1 MELKDVIK
9 YYSDIIDYQQG
20 ILSGLKKTI
29 FQIGTIRLVIAILCA
44 IGVYWFWSETTIVVT
59 IILVSFVVFLIL
71 MKYHSK
77 LFKRKNYSEQKIQ
90 NAQNELKGID
100 YDFSAFDGAPEK
112 ISADHSFSLD
122 LDLFGDRSF
131 FQSINRTVTS
141 FGKDYLADTLI
152 RPLEDKQAIFVRQ
165 QAIDELKQKPKLLD
179 HFRAIGQ
186 TSDADTLNTKDFAES
201 FSYPVLLSK
210 SKLWRALVYLFPAL
224 YLILGVFVYLGM
236 ASSTLFVPLY
246 LLTFAISAIPHKKV
260 SLVMGTFDRKSKV
273 LGTYS
278 ELFQVM
284 ENESFKSEQL
294 QSIQKQ
300 LQTGERAS
308 KAIERLRSLHN
319 NLMMS
324 EAYPILLLINPL
336 LLWNVKYTIKVESW
350 TLKHKKDIETW
361 FDAIAQFDAIVSW
374 AVFAFN
380 HPDYVYPKPADKFI
394 FKGSALGHPLL
405 DRNVCVRNDVDIS
418 RTPYFLVITG
428 ANMAGKSTYLRTIG
442 INHTLACAGAPVCAE
457 SLDFYPGKLVTNLRT
472 ADSLADNESYFFAEL
487 KRLKMIIDRLQSGE
501 ELFIILDEILKGTN
515 SVDKQKG
522 SLALM
527 KQLISLDGNGIIAT
541 HDLLLGQLEKEYPE
555 SVKNYRFEADITN
568 GHLSFT
574 YKIREGVAENMN
586 ATFLMKQMG
595 ITGLD

>member
-1 MELKDVIK
+1 MEIKDVIK
-9 YYSDIIDYQQG
+9 YYSDIIDYQEAV
-20 ILSGLKKTI
+20 LSRLKRTI
-29 FQIGTIRLVIAILCA
+29 FQIGTARLVIAILCM
-44 IGVYWFWSETTIVVT
+44 IGVYWFWSQREAVVLIVLISF
-59 IILVSFVVFLIL
+59 IIFLVL
-71 MKYHSK
+71 MRYHGR
-77 LFKRKNYSEQKIQ
+77 LFKRKKYSEQKIM
-90 NAQNELKGID
+90 NARNELKGID
-100 YDFSAFDGAPEK
+100 YDFSAFDGSPEK

-122 LDLFGDRSF
+122 LDLFGERSF
-131 FQSINRTVTS
+131 FQSVNRTVTS

-152 RPLEDKQAIFVRQ
+152 HPLEDNESISVRQ
-165 QAIDELKQKPKLLD
+165 RALEELKQNPKLLD

-186 TSDADTLNTKDFAES
+186 TSETDTLNTKDFAES

-224 YLILGVFVYLGM
+224 YLVLGVLVYM
-236 ASSTLFVPLY
+236 EIASSTFFVVLY
-246 LLTFAISAIPHKKV
+246 LLTFAISSIPHKKV

-278 ELFQVM
+278 ELFQII
-284 ENESFKSEQL
+284 ENENFESELL
-294 QSIQKQ
+294 QNIQKE
-300 LQTGERAS
+300 LKTGERAS
-308 KAIERLRSLHN
+308 KAIEKLRSLHN
-319 NLMMS
+319 KLMMS
-324 EAYPILLLINPL
+324 DAYPILLFINPV
-336 LLWNVKYTIKVESW
+336 LLWNVSYAIKVESW
-350 TLKHKKDIETW
+350 TLKHKSNIKTW
-361 FDAIAQFDAIVSW
+361 FDSIAQFDAMVSW
-374 AVFAFN
+374 AVFGFN
-380 HPDYVYPKPADKFI
+380 HPDYVYPSPADKFI
-394 FKGSALGHPLL
+394 FKGSSLGHPLL
-405 DRNVCVRNDVDIS
+405 NRDACVRNDVDIS

-442 INHTLACAGAPVCAE
+442 INHTLACAGAPVCAQ
-457 SLDFYPGKLVTNLRT
+457 SLEFYPGRLVTNLRT

-527 KQLISLDGNGIIAT
+527 KQLISLNGNGIIAT
-541 HDLLLGQLEKEYPE
+541 HDLLLGQLEKEYPG

-568 GHLSFT
+568 DRLSFT